1 MYKPVVKTT
10 MLEWKAE
17 KTKDTRVRADLRGH
31 FTERIACWWL
41 RLAGYQIGAPRW
53 RAVTGEIDLIAKR
66 RRILVFIKVK

>member
-1 MYKPVVKTT
+1 

-41 RLAGYQIGAPRW
+41 LLAGYQIGAPRW
-53 RAVTGEIDLIAKR
+53 RAVTGEIDLIA
-66 RRILVFIKVK
+66 